1 MRYSKEFKIGLFVV
15 VVLTASFFLIN
26 YLRGKDIFNNEIEVS
41 ARYGDLEGLVAS
53 APVYIKGYKAGSVS
67 DVSYDSETGDFL
79 VTCSVMKEFMIPE
92 DSRMTIYGVDI
103 MGGKGIRIDLG
114 HSDIAVEDGGYL
126 LPSSEPSLLDGLASG
141 IGPLLEKV
149 TVTLDSLSVTV
160 SGVNRLLDSEN
171 QESLSGTL
179 AHLESTMRNVE
190 RLSSKIGGRSD
201 ELDDFIVNLSAL
213 SRNLG
218 SVVSKID
225 TTMTDVSSVISSVAP
240 TTVTELLD
248 SLQELLMNINDPD
261 GTLSKLLT
269 TDSIYNSVD
278 DLLNDIDSLV
288 SKIQENPKKYLKIS
302 VF

>member
-67 DVSYDSETGDFL
+67 DVSYDSETGDFV

-160 SGVNRLLDSEN
+160 SGVNRLFDSEN

-190 RLSSKIGGRSD
+190 MLSSKIGGRSD

-225 TTMTDVSSVISSVAP
+225 TTMTDVSSVISSVDP
-240 TTVTELLD
+240 TAVTELLD
-248 SLQELLMNINDPD
+248 SLQELLKNINDPD
-261 GTLSKLLT
+261 GTLSKILT

-278 DLLNDIDSLV
+278 ALLKDIDSLV
-288 SKIQENPKKYLKIS
+288 SKIQENPKKYLRIS